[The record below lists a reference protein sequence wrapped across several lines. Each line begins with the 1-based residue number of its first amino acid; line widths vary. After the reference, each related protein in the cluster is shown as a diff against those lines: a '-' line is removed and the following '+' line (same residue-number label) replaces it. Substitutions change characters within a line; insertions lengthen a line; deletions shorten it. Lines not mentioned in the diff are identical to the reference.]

1 MVLNSNVVPRV
12 AHASAH
18 LCQFI
23 ACNPERLSSDVVLRL
38 LFCLPFQRLFRSLSS
53 YLAYRHPHSD

>member
-1 MVLNSNVVPRV
+1 MVLNSNVVARV

-23 ACNPERLSSDVVLRL
+23 ACNPQRLSSDVVLRI
-38 LFCLPFQRLFRSLSS
+38 LFCLPFQHLFRSLSS
-53 YLAYRHPHSD
+53 YLRHHSD